1 MRLTSLHDTLS
12 SRRKSGQKSLAILL
26 DPDNLEEEG
35 CRHLLELSEQ
45 HSVDYF
51 FVGGSLVLSS
61 RQAALIR
68 FIKSRSAVPVLLFP
82 SHSLHLD
89 HQADGILLL
98 SLISGRNPD
107 FLIGQ
112 HVIAAPLLRQS
123 NLQILP
129 TGYMLVDTG
138 RQTTASYISGTTPLP
153 HDKPAIA
160 ACTAMA
166 GEQLGL
172 RLMYLDGGSGAMY
185 PVSPAMI
192 RAVRQAVEVPL
203 IVGGGINTV
212 EKAQAA
218 LQAGA
223 DVIVIGNQ
231 IEKEPSFLADMSR
244 TVRQFN
250 QDHGLDHG
258 LARILTDS
266 TDFVDESVRNR
277 PTL

>member
-1 MRLTSLHDTLS
+1 MRLTNLYEALS
-12 SRRKSGQKSLAILL
+12 KRQTRGQKSLAVLL
-26 DPDNLEEEG
+26 DPDHLDESS
-35 CRHLLELSEQ
+35 CRHLLELSEE
-45 HSVDYF
+45 HPVDYF
-51 FVGGSLVLSS
+51 LMGGSLVMSS
-61 RQAALIR
+61 HQASLIR
-68 FIKSRSAVPVLLFP
+68 FIKSRSSVPVLLFP

-89 HQADGILLL
+89 TQADGILLL

-112 HVIAAPLLRQS
+112 HVIAAPLLRAS
-123 NLQILP
+123 SLQILP

-138 RQTTASYISGTTPLP
+138 RQTTASYMSNTTPLP
-153 HDKPAIA
+153 YDKPTIA

-203 IVGGGINTV
+203 FVGGGINTA

-218 LQAGA
+218 LAAGA

-231 IEKEPSFLADMSR
+231 IEKTPEFLGEVSKVVRMFN
-244 TVRQFN
+244 TV
-250 QDHGLDHG
+250 LKP
-258 LARILTDS
+258 A
-266 TDFVDESVRNR
+266 
-277 PTL
+277 

>member
-1 MRLTSLHDTLS
+1 MRLTSLYDALS
-12 SRRKSGQKSLAILL
+12 KRRTHGQKSLAVLL
-26 DPDNLEEEG
+26 DPDNVDEVS
-35 CRHLLELSEQ
+35 CQQILELSEQ
-45 HSVDYF
+45 HPVDYF
-51 FVGGSLVLSS
+51 FVGGSLVMNS

-89 HQADGILLL
+89 DQADGILLL

-123 NLQILP
+123 SLQILP

-153 HDKPAIA
+153 YDKPGIA

-172 RLMYLDGGSGAMY
+172 RLMYLDGGSGALY
-185 PVSPAMI
+185 PVAPAMI

-203 IVGGGINTV
+203 IVGGGINTI

-231 IEKEPSFLADMSR
+231 IEKEPAFLADMAR
-244 TVRQFN
+244 TVHQFN
-250 QDHGLDHG
+250 QS
-258 LARILTDS
+258 RILT
-266 TDFVDESVRNR
+266 E
-277 PTL
+277 

>member
-1 MRLTSLHDTLS
+1 MLSLPITTTTRMRLTSLHEALTK
-12 SRRKSGQKSLAILL
+12 RRKHGQKSLAVLL
-26 DPDNLEEEG
+26 DPDQLDEAS
-35 CRHLLELSEQ
+35 CQHLLELCESYP
-45 HSVDYF
+45 VDYF
-51 FVGGSLVLSS
+51 FMGGSLVMNS

-89 HQADGILLL
+89 DQADGILLL

-112 HVIAAPLLRQS
+112 HVLAAPLLRQS

-138 RQTTASYISGTTPLP
+138 RQTTASYMSGTTPLP

-192 RAVRQAVEVPL
+192 RAVRQVVEVPL

-212 EKAQAA
+212 EKAQATLA
-218 LQAGA
+218 AGA

-231 IEKEPSFLADMSR
+231 IEKTPEFLGEMSKVVQSFN
-244 TVRQFN
+244 TVLNVN
-250 QDHGLDHG
+250 Q
-258 LARILTDS
+258 
-266 TDFVDESVRNR
+266 
-277 PTL
+277 

>member
-1 MRLTSLHDTLS
+1 MRLTSLYDALS
-12 SRRKSGQKSLAILL
+12 KRRTHGQKSLAVLL
-26 DPDNLEEEG
+26 DPDQLDEAS
-35 CRHLLELSEQ
+35 CRRLLKLSEA
-45 HSVDYF
+45 HPVDYF
-51 FVGGSLVLSS
+51 FVGGSLVMNSH
-61 RQAALIR
+61 QAALIR
-68 FIKSRSAVPVLLFP
+68 LLKAHSPVPVLLFP

-89 HQADGILLL
+89 PQADGILLL
-98 SLISGRNPD
+98 SLISGRNPE

-138 RQTTASYISGTTPLP
+138 RQTTASYMSGTTPLP
-153 HDKPAIA
+153 HDKPTIA

-185 PVSPAMI
+185 PVSAAMI
-192 RAVRQAVEVPL
+192 KAVRQAVQTPL

-212 EKAQAA
+212 EKAHTA
-218 LQAGA
+218 LAAGA

-231 IEKEPSFLADMSR
+231 IEKAPEFLGEVSQVVQSFN
-244 TVRQFN
+244 TVP
-250 QDHGLDHG
+250 DHGLT
-258 LARILTDS
+258 RI
-266 TDFVDESVRNR
+266 
-277 PTL
+277 

>member
-1 MRLTSLHDTLS
+1 MR
-12 SRRKSGQKSLAILL
+12 GQKSLAILL
-26 DPDNLEEEG
+26 DPDNLDEAS
-35 CRHLLELSEQ
+35 CRHVLALADK
-45 HSVDYF
+45 HPVDYF
-51 FVGGSLVLSS
+51 FVGGSLVTTDH
-61 RQAALIR
+61 QAALIR
-68 FIKSRSAVPVLLFP
+68 LLKNLSAVPVLLFP

-89 HQADGILLL
+89 AHADGILLL

-112 HVIAAPLLRQS
+112 HVIAAPRLRES

-138 RQTTASYISGTTPLP
+138 RQTTASYVSGTTPLP
-153 HDKPAIA
+153 HDKPSIA

-172 RLMYLDGGSGAMY
+172 RLMYLDGGSGALY
-185 PVSPAMI
+185 PVAPAMI

-218 LQAGA
+218 LTAGA
-223 DVIVIGNQ
+223 DVIVVGNQ
-231 IEKEPSFLADMSR
+231 VEKSPDFLADMSKLIR
-244 TVRQFN
+244 SFN
-250 QDHGLDHG
+250 QTTNKDEYSDGLNGRSHSF
-258 LARILTDS
+258 A
-266 TDFVDESVRNR
+266 
-277 PTL
+277 